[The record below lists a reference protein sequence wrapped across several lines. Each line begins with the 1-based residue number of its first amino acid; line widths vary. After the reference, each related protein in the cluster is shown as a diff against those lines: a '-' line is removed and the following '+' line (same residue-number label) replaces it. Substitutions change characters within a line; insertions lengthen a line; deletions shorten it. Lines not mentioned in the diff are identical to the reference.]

1 MGVRPKSVENSTFL
15 LKPPLKTREAIYS
28 LVVWHS
34 SLTKTNEN
42 DLERVQKS
50 ALKLILKDE
59 YKDYKSALK
68 LLAVDSLFERRE
80 KLSLKF
86 AKKCL
91 KNENFKKLFPHRKSS
106 HVMEKRKTEKY
117 LIGNINTESYKKSAI
132 PSMLRLLNEEEMRMN
147 EALNISVPRES
158 CFYNS
163 ISVKI

>member
-1 MGVRPKSVENSTFL
+1 MEFAS
-15 LKPPLKTREAIYS
+15 
-28 LVVWHS
+28 VVWHS

-68 LLAVDSLFERRE
+68 FLAVDSLFERRE

-91 KNENFKKLFPHRKSS
+91 KNENFKKLFPLRKKN
-106 HVMEKRKTEKY
+106 HVMEKRQTEKFFIRN
-117 LIGNINTESYKKSAI
+117 LNTESYKKSAI
-132 PSMLRLLNEEEMRMN
+132 PAMLRLLNKEDLKLK
-147 EALNISVPRES
+147 EALNTSVTRES
-158 CFYNS
+158 CYYNS
-163 ISVKI
+163 ISTQSTKKNQK